1 MPTSQQIA
9 QSVSYWRQSGLSP
22 RASYVLAKAD
32 ISIAQLAKYKD
43 VDSLIGNLKN
53 CGFDTAEEIWASMK
67 NLEGVKADQG
77 PLSNI
82 KPGINR
88 SPKVKEVRFEDLI
101 PK

>member
-9 QSVSYWRQSGLSP
+9 QSVSYWRQKGLST

-43 VDSLIGNLKN
+43 VDSLVGNLKN

-82 KPGINR
+82 KPRINR